1 MTNKRTQVLEEA
13 SRLIN
18 NDRQSDYGPPSE
30 SFSRVA
36 LGWELILGAEVSAE
50 QVALCMAWLKI
61 ARLTGGG
68 NPSDDSYIDG
78 AGYLALAAELSY
90 G

>member
-1 MTNKRTQVLEEA
+1 MTNKRTQILEEA

-18 NDRQSDYGPPSE
+18 GDRQSDYGPPSE
-30 SFSRVA
+30 NFNRVA

-61 ARLTGGG
+61 ARLAGGG
-68 NPSDDSYIDG
+68 NSSDDSYIDG

>member
-1 MTNKRTQVLEEA
+1 MNKRTQILEEA

-30 SFSRVA
+30 NFNRVA
-36 LGWELILGAEVSAE
+36 LGWELILGTEVSAE

-68 NPSDDSYIDG
+68 NPGDDSYIDG

>member
-1 MTNKRTQVLEEA
+1 MTNKRTQILEEA

-18 NDRQSDYGPPSE
+18 GDRQSDYGPPSE
-30 SFSRVA
+30 NFNRVA
-36 LGWELILGAEVSAE
+36 LGWELILGTEVSAE